1 MCVWC
6 VWCGGMLVRWCGGVH
21 VLERAGVCWR
31 VYWSASVCWCVLECA
46 VECAVAW
53 ASLTAAAAGYIVGRL
68 AGAQVVVVGV
78 ALAILR
84 RLEAGRQG
92 GHRVEWDAIRDDA
105 IKTTRRAVNDTFT
118 A

>member
-1 MCVWC
+1 MVCDVAAC
-6 VWCGGMLVRWCGGVH
+6 WCGGVVVCVCWS
-21 VLERAGVCWR
+21 VLACAGVLKC
-31 VYWSASVCWCVLECA
+31 AGAVCWC
-46 VECAVAW
+46 VAW
-53 ASLTAAAAGYIVGRL
+53 ASLTAAAARYIVGRL

-118 A
+118 AVGGEL